1 VSGVA
6 VDGAAVSGPV
16 KTLRTNPELDYTLR
30 EKLGE
35 GSYGSV
41 WEAQHK
47 RTKAIIAMKV
57 RCFRKSSRLLGSLN
71 HAFHLIGNSL
81 SPSSSSS
88 SSLSSAR
95 SH

>member
-57 RCFRKSSRLLGSLN
+57 RFRKSSRLLGSLN
-71 HAFHLIGNSL
+71 HAFI
-81 SPSSSSS
+81 
-88 SSLSSAR
+88 
-95 SH
+95 

>member
-1 VSGVA
+1 MSE
-6 VDGAAVSGPV
+6 AAVV

-47 RTKAIIAMKV
+47 RTKAIVAMKV
-57 RCFRKSSRLLGSLN
+57 RGNQMNGRERKMKK
-71 HAFHLIGNSL
+71 SL
-81 SPSSSSS
+81 SHTTLF
-88 SSLSSAR
+88 SLEKFVFLQKFFSFFFFCLCEACSN
-95 SH
+95 